1 MAVSTRGGGGGG
13 VPSSSLFHVVSLV
26 LLVLSLFTA
35 AASSQEHENQKP
47 IATENDQ
54 PPRQHPTL
62 PVLGY
67 VTPWNSRGKQL
78 VEDYR
83 QKFDII
89 SPVWY
94 TIHAVGD
101 GYEVKGAPPADE
113 DEEWYKRL
121 QHPAK
126 ASDGKELQPVKV
138 APRFILDGWSEDDYR
153 QFIFNETRWGLLSDV
168 VMDVVQNM
176 GYEGIVFESGA
187 THALP
192 GSLIKLS
199 EALHSHDKILV
210 LVMQPIRPVGDN
222 FDELSEKR
230 AALIQETNHM
240 ILQNL
245 PYLAM
250 IADYISVMS
259 YDMTGPGGREIGPG
273 VIAGEGKIAEAVAKG
288 NVREPGPNTSAD
300 WVREN
305 LIRFVEA
312 TVEAG
317 NPNLQQQWSLNLE
330 SQQSSCKFL
339 LGVPLYGYKY
349 PILYVDKAQGRLVEP
364 TPVDLLPNKPLITSA
379 AGTKVR
385 KKAPDGSMA
394 ILRDRGEAITANEII
409 NLIRDNKPEAIRMEP
424 EGEYYFDYEDKP
436 GTGFWR
442 VFLPAKD
449 SLSHVLDT
457 IKEVTEDNVINSFG
471 GAGVALWEVG
481 QSSEGLLQSL

>member
-1 MAVSTRGGGGGG
+1 MADSPRSGGLPG
-13 VPSSSLFHVVSLV
+13 PSLLHVVSLA
-26 LLVLSLFTA
+26 LIVLSLFTA
-35 AASSQEHENQKP
+35 GATSQQADNQKP
-47 IATENDQ
+47 IGAEDGQSARQQ
-54 PPRQHPTL
+54 PAL

-83 QKFDII
+83 HKFDIV

-94 TIHAVGD
+94 TIHAMGD
-101 GYEVKGAPPADE
+101 GYEVRGAPPADE
-113 DEEWYKRL
+113 DAEWYKRL
-121 QHPAK
+121 QQPAE
-126 ASDGKELQPVKV
+126 STDGKTLQPVKV

-153 QFIFNETRWGLLSDV
+153 QFIFNETRWQLLSDV
-168 VMDVVQNM
+168 VMDVVQEM

-192 GSLIKLS
+192 GSLVKLS
-199 EALHSHDKILV
+199 EALHSHSKILV
-210 LVMQPIRPVGDN
+210 LVMQPVRPVGDS

-250 IADYISVMS
+250 IADYISIMT
-259 YDMTGPGGREIGPG
+259 YDMTGPGGREISPD

-305 LIRFVEA
+305 LVNFVEA
-312 TVEAG
+312 SVEAG
-317 NPNLQQQWSLNLE
+317 DAKLKQDWSLNLE
-330 SQQSSCKFL
+330 SQHVSSCKFL
-339 LGVPLYGYKY
+339 LGAPLYGYKY
-349 PILYVDKAQGRLVEP
+349 PVVYVHKALGRLVEP
-364 TPVDLLPNKPLITSA
+364 TPVDPLPDRPLITGA
-379 AGTKVR
+379 AAPKVR
-385 KKAPDGSMA
+385 KKAPEGSMA
-394 ILRDRGEAITANEII
+394 ILRERGEAITANEII
-409 NLIRDNKPEAIRMEP
+409 DLINANKPEAIRLEP

-442 VFLPAKD
+442 VFIPAKD
-449 SLSHVLDT
+449 SLSNVLNT
-457 IKEVTEDNVINSFG
+457 IKEVTEDDFINSLG
-471 GAGVALWEVG
+471 GAGVALWEIG